1 MAKNDVVATLKRVP
15 LFSQCSDRE
24 LREIAKDTREELFSA
39 GQDIVTEGSTGG
51 PMFIILEGRAKV
63 IIGGRTRRTFEPGSY
78 FGEMALIDKGPR
90 SATIRAETQVK
101 AVSIT
106 SWNFLSLLESNWKLA
121 HKVMSGM
128 AQRIRELDKAAGQ

>member
-1 MAKNDVVATLKRVP
+1 MATNNVVAALKRVP

-51 PMFIILEGRAKV
+51 PMFVILEGRAKV

-121 HKVMSGM
+121 HKVLSGM

>member
-1 MAKNDVVATLKRVP
+1 MATNNVVAALKRVP

-51 PMFIILEGRAKV
+51 PMFVILEGRAKV
-63 IIGGRTRRTFEPGSY
+63 IIGGRTRRRFEPGAY

-106 SWNFLSLLESNWKLA
+106 SWNFLDLLESNWKLA
-121 HKVMSGM
+121 HKVLSGM